1 MGLYCVRSHNY
12 SVCTGTQY
20 NRESMGKQK
29 TQNIKILL
37 FIMISVT
44 ILLLLFDVVFIP
56 KTQSPSDTSYRAEKG
71 VLDLRGWDKTKIPY
85 ISLDGEWEFFWNQ
98 LLGPD
103 DLPQNGTVYSKVPG
117 TWDESSTGYATY
129 RLHVLSDPLE
139 GTFALRNLTAGTAM
153 NMFVD
158 GKQVVAIG
166 HVSHDRDKA
175 VPAYRTG
182 VTLLKDL
189 EHAIS
194 FDIVLQISNYDYRIG
209 GPWRQIWFGDHE
221 ALSRLHSGAGG
232 RTIVLFSALLV
243 MGLYHMA
250 IYLLRSQ
257 DRQYLALSVLCFLL
271 SLRALLPIQFTIL
284 DLFPHLPFYL
294 LVRLEYLTFYLALP
308 TSALLFFLM
317 YRQEFHVI
325 GVRII
330 LSISFLFALSVLVTP
345 PLVFTQYIFCFYVFS
360 ALSILYMCIVI
371 LRAAIHRR
379 TGAVFTLI
387 GTMILAAATIN
398 DNFYS
403 SFFIHTNTYIETGM
417 ILFIFF
423 QALALSVRLTE
434 AFNEVEVLS
443 NSLAELNTGLELK
456 VEKRT
461 KEVRAA
467 YESVKK
473 LELVRFADEERKQLG
488 RALHDGLGQ
497 SVHALELLGEGL
509 RRYRHDPKV
518 TEQKIQAILD
528 VNSEIR
534 DYLYTILEELYPVN
548 IGKLGLVA
556 GMETLG
562 KKISSYHGIHVAI
575 ECPQGEVP
583 ADDVLSH
590 DIYLIISEAIN
601 NALRHAHPSL
611 IRVVLRFDH
620 ERIML
625 KIINDGVNCETSAI
639 EQRNH
644 QGGRGL
650 KIMEYRVVSHG
661 GEFSAQYE
669 PPRGFSVHAEIPLG
683 QEREIE
689 EVADD
694 NSRDAG

>member
-1 MGLYCVRSHNY
+1 MD
-12 SVCTGTQY
+12 
-20 NRESMGKQK
+20 KQK
-29 TQNIKILL
+29 TQNIIILM

-44 ILLLLFDVVFIP
+44 ILLLFFDVVLIAE
-56 KTQSPSDTSYRAEKG
+56 TESPSGKAYGAKNG
-71 VLDLRGWDKTKIPY
+71 VLDLRGWDMTEIPY

-98 LLGPD
+98 LLDPE
-103 DLPQNGTVYSKVPG
+103 DLPPNGTVYSKVPG
-117 TWDESSTGYATY
+117 TWSESSTGYATY
-129 RLHVLSDPLE
+129 RLHVLTDSLK
-139 GTFALRNLTAGTAM
+139 GTFALRNLTVGTAM
-153 NMFVD
+153 NIFVD

-166 HVSHDRDKA
+166 RVSHDQDEA

-189 EHAIS
+189 EGATS

-221 ALSRLHSGAGG
+221 TLSRIHWGAGV
-232 RTIVLFSALLV
+232 RTIVLFSALFV

-250 IYLLRSQ
+250 IYLLRSK
-257 DRQYLALSVLCFLL
+257 DRQYLALSVLCLLL
-271 SLRALLPIQFTIL
+271 SLRALLPTHFTIL
-284 DLFPHLPFYL
+284 DLLPNLPFYL

-308 TSALLFFLM
+308 TSAILFFTL

-325 GVRII
+325 AMRII
-330 LSISFLFALSVLVTP
+330 ISIAFLFALTVIFTP
-345 PLVFTQYIFCFYVFS
+345 PLVFTRYIFYFYGFS
-360 ALSILYMCIVI
+360 ALSILYIFIVI
-371 LRAAIHRR
+371 LRAVIHRR
-379 TGAVFTLI
+379 LGAVFTLI
-387 GTMILAAATIN
+387 GTVILAAATIN

-403 SFFIHTNTYIETGM
+403 SFLIHTNTFIETGM

-434 AFNEVEVLS
+434 AFKEVEVLS
-443 NSLAELNTGLELK
+443 HSLTELNTGLEQE
-456 VEKRT
+456 VEKRAGELST
-461 KEVRAA
+461 A
-467 YESVKK
+467 YESVKN

-556 GMETLG
+556 GIETLG

-575 ECPQGEVP
+575 DCPQDEVP

-590 DIYLIISEAIN
+590 DIYLIICEAVN
-601 NALRHAHPSL
+601 NALRHAHPSF

-620 ERIML
+620 ERIMM
-625 KIINDGVNCETSAI
+625 KIINDGVNGEISAP
-639 EQRNH
+639 EPRNTH
-644 QGGRGL
+644 GGRGL
-650 KIMEYRVVSHG
+650 KIMEYRAVSHG
-661 GEFSAQYE
+661 GKCSAQYE
-669 PPRGFSVHAEIPLG
+669 PPGGFSVRAEIPLG
-683 QEREIE
+683 QERRYE
-689 EVADD
+689 EVGDD
-694 NSRDAG
+694 NSRDA